1 MLSYTGTLLLRGG
14 CSVELEHEIMK
25 CVVRIAS
32 GGRRRLGSAPGSDKP
47 RFWGYGRILDVLSH
61 NDGLSQ
67 REIAQLLNIRP
78 QSASEAIA
86 SMEGQGLIEKRSN
99 ELDKRS
105 SLIFITQAGRQR
117 QIDLRSERIENARRI
132 FEPLNEHEKET
143 LLALLN
149 KAASALQE
157 NKEEC

>member
-1 MLSYTGTLLLRGG
+1 M
-14 CSVELEHEIMK
+14 ELEHEIMK

-32 GGRRRLGSAPGSDKP
+32 GGRRRYHHTPGADKP
-47 RFWGYGRILDVLSH
+47 RFWGYSRVLDVLSK

-67 REIAQLLNIRP
+67 REIAEVLCIRP

-86 SMEGQGLIEKRSN
+86 SMEGQGLIEKRVN
-99 ELDKRS
+99 EQDKRS
-105 SLIFITQAGRQR
+105 SLIYITQAGRQR
-117 QIDLRSERIENARRI
+117 QIDLRNERVENARRM
-132 FEPLNEHEKET
+132 FEVLTDQEKET
-143 LLALLN
+143 LLELLN

>member
-1 MLSYTGTLLLRGG
+1 M
-14 CSVELEHEIMK
+14 ELEHEILK

-32 GGRRRLGSAPGSDKP
+32 GGRRRHHQVPNAGKP
-47 RFWGYGRILDVLSH
+47 KFWGYGRILDVLSE

-67 REIAQLLNIRP
+67 REIAELLSIRP

-86 SMEGQGLIEKRSN
+86 SMEGQGLIEKRAN
-99 ELDKRS
+99 EQDKRS
-105 SLIFITQAGRQR
+105 SLVYITQAGRQR
-117 QIDLRSERIENARRI
+117 QIDLRNERIENARRI
-132 FEPLNEHEKET
+132 FEPLTNQEKET
-143 LLALLN
+143 LLELLN

>member
-1 MLSYTGTLLLRGG
+1 M
-14 CSVELEHEIMK
+14 ELEHEIMK

-32 GGRRRLGSAPGSDKP
+32 GGRRRHPHPPKPDKHQF
-47 RFWGYGRILDVLSH
+47 RGYGLILDVLSK
-61 NDGLSQ
+61 NDGVSQ
-67 REIAQLLNIRP
+67 REIAEMLNIRP

-86 SMEGQGLIEKRSN
+86 SMENQGLIEKQTN

-105 SLIFITQAGRQR
+105 SLVYITQAGRDR
-117 QIDLRSERIENARRI
+117 QIALRNERIENARRI
-132 FEPLNEHEKET
+132 FEPLSDDEKDT

-149 KAASALQE
+149 KVAAALQE